1 MDKFNSRAGINP
13 KNTSDNLFSTS
24 ELELYDDEY
33 DAVDDAVT
41 ANVEQASTTAPQK
54 TPKSSTRKSKKSKTN
69 HHQTDSLDYL
79 LTSIAR
85 GELEKQKKQSKD
97 NSIAQKV
104 ELAEQ
109 FKRMSDALG
118 GSKIKAAYHCK
129 EFAVLLDKKEKDEL
143 KKYADEQESDSDSD

>member
-85 GELEKQKKQSKD
+85 GELEKQVTVYCNIYNSQYLLSYHPRKIMVVDIYFIYLLVRSVWKITWIKND
-97 NSIAQKV
+97 NW
-104 ELAEQ
+104 
-109 FKRMSDALG
+109 
-118 GSKIKAAYHCK
+118 
-129 EFAVLLDKKEKDEL
+129 
-143 KKYADEQESDSDSD
+143 